1 MKNIILPILLCMLP
15 WLADAQKITYS
26 VPDDGEFRN
35 TNFEIIGKMGS
46 DIAIYKNFKTR
57 HDICLYDSEMMLK
70 RRIKMDFL
78 PDRIINV
85 DFISYLDYTYMIYQY
100 QKKNI
105 LYCTIVKLNSEGK
118 LMSDPIDLD
127 TSLTTGQN
135 ENKIYNVINSDDK
148 KKILV
153 FKMKRQQEKNY
164 QITSLLYDNEMKLIK
179 KAGFNLQVN
188 DREGIFTDFLVNNDG
203 DFVFGR
209 CGTTGSKEYINKLDL
224 LFKRANDDNPILIPA
239 NLKEQMLDEVK
250 LKFDNYNK
258 RIITSAFFYK
268 QKRGNVEGLYT
279 MLWDHASGIK
289 VAETSF
295 PFNDSLRIDARGE
308 NGSLKAAFNDYFI
321 NHIIAAQDGGFLVAM
336 ESYSSSSKTNPWNRF
351 DYLYGNRF
359 FYPYDLGYYSPFNR
373 MNYMFYDPFNRFGQ
387 NNLVRYNAENIMVF
401 FFNADGKLNWSN
413 TVRKAQYEDNTD
425 SFISYQLFNTGSE
438 LRFLFNQREK
448 RALLLN
454 SATIDGDGRLKRQPT
469 LKNLNRE
476 YEFMP
481 KFGKQVGLRQFIL
494 PCNYRN
500 YICFAKVEF

>member
-1 MKNIILPILLCMLP
+1 MKNILLPILFCIIP
-15 WLADAQKITYS
+15 WLANAQKINYS
-26 VPDDGEFRN
+26 VPDEGEFRN
-35 TNFEIIGKMGS
+35 TNFEIIGKMGG
-46 DIAIYKNFKTR
+46 DIAIYKNYKTR
-57 HDICLYDSEMMLK
+57 HDICLYDADMTLK
-70 RRIKMDFL
+70 NRIKMEFL

-85 DFISYLDYTYMIYQY
+85 DFIPYQDFTYMIYQH

-105 LYCTIVKLNSEGK
+105 LFCSMVKLNQEGK
-118 LMSDPIDLD
+118 LMSDAVILD

-153 FKMKRQQEKNY
+153 FKMKRQHEKNY
-164 QITSLLYDNEMKLIK
+164 QVTSLLYDNGMNLLK
-179 KAGFNLQVN
+179 KTSFNLQVN

-209 CGTTGSKEYINKLDL
+209 CGTTSSKEYINKLDL
-224 LFKRANDDNPILIPA
+224 IFKRANDDNPILIPVT
-239 NLKEQMLDEVK
+239 LKEQMLDEVK

-258 RIITSAFFYK
+258 RIITTSLFYK
-268 QKRGNVEGLYT
+268 QKRGNVEGLYS
-279 MLWDHASGIK
+279 MIWDHTTGIK
-289 VAETSF
+289 VGETSF

-373 MNYMFYDPFNRFGQ
+373 MNYWFYDPFNRFGQ

-413 TVRKAQYEDNTD
+413 TVRKTQYEDNTD

-448 RALLLN
+448 RTLLLN
-454 SATIDGDGRLKRQPT
+454 SATIDGEGRLKRQPT

-481 KFGKQVGLRQFIL
+481 KFGKQIGLRQFIL
-494 PCNYRN
+494 PCMYKN